1 MNDGGINQRG
11 INQRDMGAGE
21 TGAGGMGD
29 APADGSADGRARER
43 AWRDMLDLFE
53 SDAADP
59 DAGSDAAEPGYLAE
73 AGPVEPWLPPH
84 DLGPLPASLADRAHA
99 VLAAQ
104 AARAA
109 SVRADLTTVRS
120 HLDALARIPADGAET
135 AVYLDRNG

>member
-1 MNDGGINQRG
+1 MNERGMNDREIPDGGM
-11 INQRDMGAGE
+11 DA
-21 TGAGGMGD
+21 AGMGD
-29 APADGSADGRARER
+29 ATPAPTARARER

-59 DAGSDAAEPGYLAE
+59 DAGSDAAGPGALAE
-73 AGPVEPWLPPH
+73 AGPVEPWLPPR
-84 DLGPLPASLADRAHA
+84 DLGPLPASLADRARA

-109 SVRADLTTVRS
+109 RVRADLTTVRS